1 MRYGRIYMLAALLVV
16 GFISLS
22 LRVIQDSPPIY
33 DGLWGPQDA
42 ASLLEITK
50 CAYADNDPIDLAD
63 YAEVD
68 LHTLPTFPEPP
79 PFVQEALDRNLVAG
93 RYLITTVVNSG
104 MLEYTLNW
112 AESLRLTG
120 YKRFLIFCIDES
132 LFDTLSERGLGD
144 RAVRIP
150 QEWFHVNVSAGF
162 ESYRQ
167 PEYKAITHAKSL
179 VVERLLHTN
188 ITVLFSDVDI
198 VILKPRMLDYFRA
211 RLHSRPGTDMLF
223 SVEIERS
230 NTNVINSGFYL
241 MRPTNTSRWVIKETV
256 AIQDHSPTI
265 TQQKAM
271 NAAIRKVTPVGSV
284 ATSRHVALLDVFLF
298 PNGYVYFYE
307 QHQSLKALGVDPFIV
322 HANFVIGDGK
332 KEVLKQAGLWYLKE
346 EEEKKEEEKKEE
358 EKES

>member
-1 MRYGRIYMLAALLVV
+1 MRYGRIYMLLAVLLVV
-16 GFISLS
+16 GFISF
-22 LRVIQDSPPIY
+22 LRAMQDSPPIY
-33 DGLWGPQDA
+33 DNLWGPQDA
-42 ASLLEITK
+42 ASLLEMTK
-50 CAYADNDPIDLAD
+50 CAYADEDPMVFAD
-63 YAEVD
+63 YADVD
-68 LHTLPTFPEPP
+68 MQTLPTFSEPP
-79 PFVQEALDRNLVAG
+79 PFVQEAIDRNLASG
-93 RYLITTVVNSG
+93 RYLITAVVNSG
-104 MLEYTLNW
+104 MMEYTLNW

-120 YKRFLIFCIDES
+120 YRRFLIFCIDDA
-132 LFDTLSERGLGD
+132 LFEALSRRGLGD

-162 ESYRQ
+162 ESYRA
-167 PEYKAITHAKSL
+167 PEYNTITHAKSL
-179 VVERLLHTN
+179 VVERLLHIN

-241 MRPTNTSRWVIKETV
+241 MRPTNTSRWVIKETI
-256 AIQDHSPTI
+256 AIQDRSPDET
-265 TQQKAM
+265 TQQNAM

-307 QHQSLKALGVDPFIV
+307 QHQSLKALGVDPFMV
-322 HANFVIGDGK
+322 HANFVIGSEK

-346 EEEKKEEEKKEE
+346 GEEEVEEGEE
-358 EKES
+358 F